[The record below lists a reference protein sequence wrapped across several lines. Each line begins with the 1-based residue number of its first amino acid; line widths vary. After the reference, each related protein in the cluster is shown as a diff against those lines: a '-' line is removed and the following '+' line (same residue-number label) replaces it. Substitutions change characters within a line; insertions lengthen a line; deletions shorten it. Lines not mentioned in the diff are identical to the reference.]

1 MDVPPLR
8 KHGKCSHDRDGD
20 FVNTPNI
27 DKLMEQAEL
36 PHVWGENAADERLK
50 ELFTT
55 HGSAMVAALKVV
67 ARSGHHAG
75 CEWYSQLPQ
84 CTCGV
89 ARVAQLLTQ
98 LDQEAHV
105 RSEVD

>member
-1 MDVPPLR
+1 M
-8 KHGKCSHDRDGD
+8 
-20 FVNTPNI
+20 NTQNL
-27 DKLMEQAEL
+27 DTLMERSTST
-36 PHVWGENAADERLK
+36 PR
-50 ELFTT
+50 TT
-55 HGSAMVAALKVV
+55 ESMMAQTILHEMFVEHGSAMVAALKVV
-67 ARSGHHAG
+67 TRSGHHAG